1 MKLVYSILVSFF
13 FLLYFNVTDAKN
25 QLAVTSLSI
34 NSEFPT
40 NATILN
46 SLDWNG
52 GKKKKGT
59 VTNVD
64 LGVVVISENGTGVI
78 YVVSDGSG
86 QETQVGSLVDFTAT
100 DQLDLESGH
109 LLATEVSLSE

>member
-1 MKLVYSILVSFF
+1 MKLVYSLFLSFF
-13 FLLYFNVTDAKN
+13 FLLMYNTAHAVN
-25 QLAVTSLSI
+25 QLDVDRLSI
-34 NSEFPT
+34 NDGF
-40 NATILN
+40 TIN
-46 SLDWNG
+46 TASLDLLDWSG

-59 VTNVD
+59 VTNID
-64 LGVVVISENGTGVI
+64 MGIVVISDNGTGVI